1 MCSQLDLLRAPL
13 VLSGFCFLTE
23 PPRDLNI
30 PSFGSDF
37 LSLSFSDLYFLILIA
52 SDVDNDDLG
61 KHVDDDTVEIDDEYP
76 PSRSVS
82 SSSEQCS
89 RISRQTLHWP

>member
-1 MCSQLDLLRAPL
+1 MGS
-13 VLSGFCFLTE
+13 CFLTE

-30 PSFGSDF
+30 PALGSDF
-37 LSLSFSDLYFLILIA
+37 LPKSFNDLYFLILKA

-89 RISRQTLHWP
+89 RISLQTLHCP